1 MLFTNNRANNNKTS
15 TQKIN
20 FITTIQALPLPKEII
35 QKQQI
40 IPVQNKEGP
49 KLLWGPAIWYLFHT
63 MAEKVK
69 ESSFNIIRDDLIRV
83 VRKVCSNLPCPS
95 CTTHAVQYLNKV
107 DMSKIQTKE
116 DLKQMLYIFHN
127 DVNKRTGKP
136 EYSYNDLN
144 QKYPKGKLREIITVF
159 FRYFEDKHKSVHMLS
174 NDMYTMRV
182 SKELR
187 EWFTR
192 NIHHFDA

>member
-1 MLFTNNRANNNKTS
+1 MIFTNNRANNRKNSSQKT
-15 TQKIN
+15 N
-20 FITTIQALPLPKEII
+20 LITTVHALPLPKDIL
-35 QKQQI
+35 QKQHI
-40 IPVQNKEGP
+40 VPVPVKEGP

-63 MAEKVK
+63 MTEKVHIG
-69 ESSFNIIRDDLIRV
+69 SFKVIRNDLISIIK
-83 VRKVCSNLPCPS
+83 KVCGNLPCPS
-95 CTTHAVQYLNKV
+95 CTMHAVQYLNKI
-107 DMSKIQTKE
+107 DMNKIQSKD
-116 DLKQMLYIFHN
+116 DLKQMLFIFHN

-144 QKYPKGKLREIITVF
+144 QKYPKGNLREIITVF
-159 FRYFEDKHKSVHMLS
+159 FKYFEDKHKTVNMLS

-187 EWFTR
+187 EWFTA